1 MQNRQS
7 LRRQFLFVNI
17 IALAVT
23 QLAFATETLPDITVT
38 APRKSL
44 ADQINN
50 PQQLDEDDIG
60 IAHERTITDVIQG
73 FPGITT
79 TKTDGFGQVTAL
91 YIRGAGGQGVVSL
104 DGMPLLQSLPGLLNL
119 DSLPAEA
126 VQSAEIVRGPDS
138 AYRSFQS
145 LGGGIQLTTQDRQS
159 SGARVS
165 VEGGS
170 FGILRETL
178 QTGITGS
185 LGRVTATLNRTD
197 AFDGMQ
203 AAEAKTN
210 PERDPTHFTQGI
222 LRFSSGLRR
231 RVNWQGS
238 MLYRNTGT
246 GIDTYGINRQGLVAS
261 VDDLNGHAYEETC
274 LAQNSLNAQLTK
286 NWTSFSYNWV
296 IIKWQRYLS

>member
-1 MQNRQS
+1 M
-7 LRRQFLFVNI
+7 
-17 IALAVT
+17 
-23 QLAFATETLPDITVT
+23 AFATETLPDITVT

-261 VDDLNGHAYEETC
+261 VDDLNGHAYEETW